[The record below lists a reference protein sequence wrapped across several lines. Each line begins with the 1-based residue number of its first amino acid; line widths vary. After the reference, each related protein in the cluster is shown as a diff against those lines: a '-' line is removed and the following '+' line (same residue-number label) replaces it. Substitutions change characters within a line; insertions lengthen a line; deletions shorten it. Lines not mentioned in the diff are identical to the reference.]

1 MELNN
6 NLYGK
11 FYNRQVNREQSSKIH
26 EKPTINYVALASS
39 AVGTLVPMLL
49 IAKRQKTSLFKIV
62 YELKEMLMLG
72 TGSILGGLA
81 GGIIADKGKNTQS
94 KLREGGHQ
102 FLANLLLPTTFVAGF
117 LKIAEKSR
125 FVKTSKA
132 IAVIAGITAGM
143 GIGSFISNKVSK
155 LAFKDCK
162 EREIKPADVFMHVD
176 DLPIALTLSKI
187 PYVDKILPLA
197 FIYSGYQ
204 AGTAKEHGHH
214 SQGVK

>member
-11 FYNRQVNREQSSKIH
+11 FYNRQVNKGKSSKIN
-26 EKPTINYVALASS
+26 EKQKINYAVLASS

-49 IAKRQKTSLFKIV
+49 IAKKQKTSLFKIG

-125 FVKTSKA
+125 FLKTSKA
-132 IAVIAGITAGM
+132 IAVIAGVSAGM

-162 EREIKPADVFMHVD
+162 ERKIKPTDVFMHMD
-176 DLPIALTLSKI
+176 DLPIALTLSKV

-204 AGTAKEHGHH
+204 AGAARGHGHN
-214 SQGVK
+214 SQGI